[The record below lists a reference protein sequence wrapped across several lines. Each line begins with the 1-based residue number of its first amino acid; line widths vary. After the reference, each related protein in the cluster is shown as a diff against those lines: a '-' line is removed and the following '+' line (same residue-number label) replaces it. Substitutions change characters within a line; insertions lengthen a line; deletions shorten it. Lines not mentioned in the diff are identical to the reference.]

1 MTGLTPLGF
10 FKWNVLTN
18 VLMAFSINT
27 AATILAGGDTLAGW
41 VTGCCCAFAI
51 NTVAAAILP
60 MGRIGNWFSQEV
72 CGRKPGTFGEMF
84 FRNLIVNAIYVTII
98 SFSVALIHVGIS
110 QGLGHTVSVWIST
123 YFQLHLVGL
132 ITGLII
138 EKPVARVMEGH

>member
-1 MTGLTPLGF
+1 
-10 FKWNVLTN
+10 
-18 VLMAFSINT
+18 
-27 AATILAGGDTLAGW
+27 
-41 VTGCCCAFAI
+41 
-51 NTVAAAILP
+51 
-60 MGRIGNWFSQEV
+60 
-72 CGRKPGTFGEMF
+72 MF

-110 QGLGHTVSVWIST
+110 QGLGHTVRVWIST